1 VDAFCPVDEQI
12 SAGVS
17 RDLFAVLDG
26 LPDPRRTGWRRHRLG
41 YVLAVVFTAFCL
53 PGFAS
58 LAGAAQWAADPA
70 RGRRQLLALGAWPD
84 PLTGRV
90 FPPSEPTIR
99 AILSRIDP
107 DALTRACVAWTL
119 THRQARQPDPAPDTG
134 TDPGTDPDDAAGAR
148 TDACGRGQRM
158 ARELTALAMDGKC
171 ARGARRSTPENV
183 PNADTVENPTGPG
196 SGRAPMFLAA
206 VTHDRPMVVAQ
217 RQIPTKTSEIR
228 GVATLLADLRA
239 VGWDL
244 ASTVIT
250 LDALHTVRETASK
263 ILDTGAHYLMIVKR
277 NRADLYDRC
286 AQLIATANPDQLDR
300 HTSTGRGHGRTEE
313 RMLTARSL
321 TDTDGIDFPGAAQVL
336 RIVRYTGGLDGQ
348 RTTKEVVYALTGLTH
363 TRADAPILST
373 LVRGHWQIEA
383 LHHVRDV
390 TFGEDASHA
399 RTATLPMTLA
409 VIRNT
414 VIAALRLAGA
424 TNIAAA
430 RRWIAG
436 ATNRAIALF
445 TNNAELNI
453 TPL

>member
-1 VDAFCPVDEQI
+1 
-12 SAGVS
+12 
-17 RDLFAVLDG
+17 
-26 LPDPRRTGWRRHRLG
+26 
-41 YVLAVVFTAFCL
+41 
-53 PGFAS
+53 
-58 LAGAAQWAADPA
+58 
-70 RGRRQLLALGAWPD
+70 
-84 PLTGRV
+84 
-90 FPPSEPTIR
+90 
-99 AILSRIDP
+99 
-107 DALTRACVAWTL
+107 
-119 THRQARQPDPAPDTG
+119 
-134 TDPGTDPDDAAGAR
+134 
-148 TDACGRGQRM
+148 M

-183 PNADTVENPTGPG
+183 PNADTAENLTGPG

-206 VTHDRPMVVAQ
+206 VTHHRPMVVAQ
-217 RQIPTKTSEIR
+217 RQIPTKISEIR
-228 GVATLLADLRA
+228 GVATLLADLQA
-239 VGWDL
+239 VGWNL

-250 LDALHTVRETASK
+250 LDALHTVRETANK

-277 NRADLYDRC
+277 NRANLYDRC
-286 AQLIATANPDQLDR
+286 AQLIATADPDQLDR
-300 HTSTGRGHGRTEE
+300 HTATGRGHGRTEE
-313 RMLTARSL
+313 RILAALSL

-363 TRADAPILST
+363 NRADAPILST

-390 TFGEDASHA
+390 TFGEDASQA
-399 RTATLPMTLA
+399 RTATLPVTLA

-436 ATNRAIALF
+436 ATDRAIALF

>member
-1 VDAFCPVDEQI
+1 MIAVVEAADHEGAVPVDAFCPVDEQI

-90 FPPSEPTIR
+90 SPPSEPTIR

-119 THRQARQPDPAPDTG
+119 AHREPDPAPDTG
-134 TDPGTDPDDAAGAR
+134 TDPDPDPDPDTRTDPDDAAGTR
-148 TDACGRGQRM
+148 TDASGRGQQM

-183 PNADTVENPTGPG
+183 PNADTAENLTDPG
-196 SGRAPMFLAA
+196 SGQAPMFFAA

-228 GVATLLADLRA
+228 GVATLLADLQA

-250 LDALHTVRETASK
+250 LDALHTVRETATK
-263 ILDTGAHYLMIVKR
+263 IMDTGAHYLMIVKR

-286 AQLIATANPDQLDR
+286 AQLIATADPDQLDR
-300 HTSTGRGHGRTEE
+300 HTTTGRGHGRTEE
-313 RMLTARSL
+313 RILAAL
-321 TDTDGIDFPGAAQVL
+321 PLIDTDGIDFPGAAQVL

-348 RTTKEVVYALTGLTH
+348 RTTKEVVCLRSA
-363 TRADAPILST
+363 ADGGFWDMSGRCAQVS
-373 LVRGHWQIEA
+373 G
-383 LHHVRDV
+383 
-390 TFGEDASHA
+390 
-399 RTATLPMTLA
+399 
-409 VIRNT
+409 
-414 VIAALRLAGA
+414 LRLA
-424 TNIAAA
+424 
-430 RRWIAG
+430 
-436 ATNRAIALF
+436 F
-445 TNNAELNI
+445 HHENA
-453 TPL
+453 

>member
-1 VDAFCPVDEQI
+1 MDAFCPVDEQI
-12 SAGVS
+12 SPGAS

-26 LPDPRRTGWRRHRLG
+26 LPDPRRTRWRRHRLG

-58 LAGAAQWAADPA
+58 LVGAAQWAADPA
-70 RGRRQLLALGAWPD
+70 RSRRQLLDLGAD
-84 PLTGRV
+84 FDRLTGRV
-90 FPPSEPTIR
+90 WPPSEPTIR
-99 AILSRIDP
+99 TILTRIDP

-119 THRQARQPDPAPDTG
+119 AHLHPDADPHARA
-134 TDPGTDPDDAAGAR
+134 DAR
-148 TDACGRGQRM
+148 ERGRRM
-158 ARELTALAMDGKC
+158 ATELKALAMDGKA
-171 ARGARRSTPENV
+171 ARGARRT
-183 PNADTVENPTGPG
+183 TGPG
-196 SGRAPMFLAA
+196 AQPGRTRAPMFLAA
-206 VTHDRPMVVAQ
+206 ATHDRPVVVAQ

-228 GVATLLADLRA
+228 GVVTLLADLRA

-244 ASTVIT
+244 PSTVIT
-250 LDALHTVRETASK
+250 LDALHTVRDTAQH
-263 ILDTGAHYLMIVKR
+263 ILDTGANYLMIVKR

-286 AQLIATANPDQLDR
+286 AQLIATADPDQLDR
-300 HTSTGRGHGRTEE
+300 HTATGRGHGRTEE
-313 RMLTARSL
+313 RQLIARPL
-321 TDTDGIDFPGAAQVL
+321 TDTDSIDFPGAAQVI

-348 RTTKEVVYALTGLTH
+348 RTTKEVVYALTGLAPD
-363 TRADAPILST
+363 RADAEVLSR
-373 LVRGHWQIEA
+373 LARGHWQIEA

-430 RRWIAG
+430 RRWVAG
-436 ATNRAIALF
+436 AADRAIALF
-445 TNNAELNI
+445 TNNPELNI